1 MELVNLTQNY
11 TLAERVITAQSFC
24 QRSIGLL
31 GKRDWAQE
39 KTLWIPR
46 CNSIH
51 TFFMKFAIDAVF
63 VNKDLKVTKIYRNL
77 APGKITLPDLKATS
91 VFEFSSAHNRLANLK
106 LGDQLY
112 VGS

>member
-1 MELVNLTQNY
+1 MGLVNLTQNY
-11 TLAERVITAQSFC
+11 ILADRVVTAHSFC

-31 GKRDWAQE
+31 GKREWAKE

-46 CNSIH
+46 CNSVH
-51 TFFMKFAIDAVF
+51 TFFMKFAIDVVF
-63 VNKDLKVTKIYRNL
+63 VNKELKVTKICRSL
-77 APGKITLPDLKATS
+77 TPGRITLPDLKATS
-91 VFEFSSAHNRLANLK
+91 VFEFSSTHNQLANLN